1 MLFLNFASSKFYNT
15 MINILIGL
23 IVFLVVATLVQFVR
37 VGELLSEITGKNP
50 NEVTD
55 NDNNNQGRLVLLV
68 GFGFLLFVIWQM
80 IEWNHVI
87 LPPASSLHGQQID
100 ALMDIS
106 MGLILFVFF
115 IVSPMLFYFAYKY
128 RGNSKNKAYF
138 FAHNNKLEVVWTVVP
153 TIVLTALI
161 IYGLKVWDESMNVDT
176 TGSTVIEVY
185 SKQFDWTAR
194 YSGTDNVLGKS
205 DFRLVKGKNTLGVD
219 MSDKNA
225 QDDIV
230 VREVHLPVNKPVL
243 LMFRSRDVIHSAFLP
258 HFRVQMNCV
267 PGLSTQFAFT
277 PTKTTKEMKEDYGD
291 DFEYV
296 LLCNKICGSAHFNMQ
311 MKFIVETEEEYN
323 KWLSSKKKL
332 KNSLTLK

>member
-1 MLFLNFASSKFYNT
+1 

-55 NDNNNQGRLVLLV
+55 SDNNNQGRLVLLV

-194 YSGTDNVLGKS
+194 YSGADNVLGAS

-219 MSDKNA
+219 MSDEKS

-243 LMFRSRDVIHSAFLP
+243 LKFRSRDVIHSAFLP

-311 MKFIVETEEEYN
+311 MKFVVETEEEYN

-332 KNSLTLK
+332 ENSLTLK